1 MIRIG
6 FVRAH
11 LSNRAPSAG
20 KAIAYGLLLVA
31 APTALRLLVD
41 PLVTGLPFVT
51 YFPFVLVAGL
61 VLDWRQ
67 AMAVTL
73 LSTILANYLFMDP
86 RFTFFARESDTVG
99 AVFFF
104 VAASMIV
111 AVGQTLRRAVRQL
124 EESRAREA
132 HLNRELQHRVKNT
145 LAVVQGLASQTFR
158 GATEVGPALD
168 KLQSRIRAL
177 GEANDI
183 LREASWEVCHLPD
196 LAVRA
201 LEPFNA
207 RGAITLAGPQC
218 ILPEET
224 CVPLVLALHE
234 LATNAVKY
242 GALSNERGTVELVWK
257 MAIDAQSR
265 HDLHLE
271 WRERG
276 GPIVSVPTRSGLGAK
291 LLRPQAGL
299 ADVRTTYAP
308 EGVRC
313 EIRAAGARLVE
324 ADVAALADTPP
335 VTIYSQT
342 SVVPA

>member
-111 AVGQTLRRAVRQL
+111 AVGQTLRR
-124 EESRAREA
+124 
-132 HLNRELQHRVKNT
+132 
-145 LAVVQGLASQTFR
+145 
-158 GATEVGPALD
+158 
-168 KLQSRIRAL
+168 
-177 GEANDI
+177 
-183 LREASWEVCHLPD
+183 
-196 LAVRA
+196 
-201 LEPFNA
+201 
-207 RGAITLAGPQC
+207 
-218 ILPEET
+218 
-224 CVPLVLALHE
+224 
-234 LATNAVKY
+234 
-242 GALSNERGTVELVWK
+242 
-257 MAIDAQSR
+257 
-265 HDLHLE
+265 
-271 WRERG
+271 
-276 GPIVSVPTRSGLGAK
+276 
-291 LLRPQAGL
+291 
-299 ADVRTTYAP
+299 
-308 EGVRC
+308 
-313 EIRAAGARLVE
+313 
-324 ADVAALADTPP
+324 
-335 VTIYSQT
+335 
-342 SVVPA
+342 